1 LSFSA
6 PLILREVLRR
16 RDAAAAAVGFIGVL
30 LIVRP
35 SGEQSG
41 WVGPVLLIL
50 SAVFGALSII

>member
-1 LSFSA
+1 
-6 PLILREVLRR
+6 
-16 RDAAAAAVGFIGVL
+16 L